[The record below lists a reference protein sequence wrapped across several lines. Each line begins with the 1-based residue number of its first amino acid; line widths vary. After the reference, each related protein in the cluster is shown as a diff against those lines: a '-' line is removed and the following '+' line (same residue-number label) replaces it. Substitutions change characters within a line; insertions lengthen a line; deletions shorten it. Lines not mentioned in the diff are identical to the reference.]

1 MSTAN
6 ATQVGGTHYK
16 NPFQHWDL
24 CHELDLGYFEGQIS
38 KYITRHRFKKGK
50 EDAEKALHFCKKL
63 IELAF
68 SSGRMPRHKMVSFA
82 RMTQYAEANKLLP
95 LEYACINSVCNWQFV
110 EDLNMLQARIEWL
123 ISETYPLPVSDDQD
137 RVWNKLGGLY
147 DTGEPGAGYVDQGKD
162 I

>member
-1 MSTAN
+1 MSAAN

-38 KYITRHRFKKGK
+38 KYLTRHRFKKGK
-50 EDAEKALHFCKKL
+50 EDAQKALHFCSKL
-63 IELAF
+63 MELANNN
-68 SSGRMPRHKMVSFA
+68 GRMPRHKMVSFA

-95 LEYACINSVCNWQFV
+95 IEYACINSVCNWHFI
-110 EDLNMLQARIEWL
+110 EDLALLHVRIERL
-123 ISETYPLPVSDDQD
+123 LHEFYPEDGS
-137 RVWNKLGGLY
+137 
-147 DTGEPGAGYVDQGKD
+147 EPGAGYVDQGRD